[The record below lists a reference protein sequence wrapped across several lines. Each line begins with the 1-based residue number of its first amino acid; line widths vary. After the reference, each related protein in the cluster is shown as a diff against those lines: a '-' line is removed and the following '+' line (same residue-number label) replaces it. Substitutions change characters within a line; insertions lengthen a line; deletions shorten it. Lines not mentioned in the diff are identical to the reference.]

1 MTTTAIAPN
10 ERVGKAKTAELKFE
24 REPMKIGKRIGSTA
38 FTVNVHYNAVNAES
52 LEDIILRL
60 IESEVVCNGA

>member
-10 ERVGKAKTAELKFE
+10 EGARKAKTAELRFE
-24 REPMKIGKRIGSTA
+24 REPVKIGKRIGSTV
-38 FTVNVHYNAVNAES
+38 FTVNVHYNAADAES

-60 IESEVVCNGA
+60 IEGEVRELA